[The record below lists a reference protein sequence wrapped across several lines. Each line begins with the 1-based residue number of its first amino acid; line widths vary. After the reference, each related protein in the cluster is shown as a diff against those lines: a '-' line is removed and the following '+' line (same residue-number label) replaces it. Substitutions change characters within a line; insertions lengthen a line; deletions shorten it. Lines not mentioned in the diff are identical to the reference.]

1 MSARAGAND
10 GDTGR
15 VLWGSNPFGLAARQ
29 SAALDETRHRPW
41 PLPDGDWFLAQTWE
55 NLLFAHWRVPVGA
68 VEALIPPALDVDL
81 FDGEAWLGIT
91 PFRLTGLR
99 VRGLPPVPFVSAF
112 PELNVRTYVT
122 VGGKPGIFFLSL
134 DTPSSLAVAGA
145 RRAYKLPY
153 FHARASMRRAGGTIE
168 FESVRAQA
176 ASHARAFRVRYR
188 IASPAFEPR
197 PGSLEYFLTER
208 YRLYTAGGPHLYLA
222 EIHHV
227 PWRISPA
234 SALIEENTMVPAPIT
249 LTGDG
254 PLLHVAE
261 PQDALI
267 WPLRQAEAASSDS
280 ASRT

>member
-1 MSARAGAND
+1 
-10 GDTGR
+10 
-15 VLWGSNPFGLAARQ
+15 VLGSNPFGLAARQ
-29 SAALDETRHRPW
+29 SAVLDETTHRPW

-55 NLLFAHWRVPVGA
+55 SLLFAHWRVPVAA
-68 VEALIPPALDVDL
+68 VEAAIPPAIDVDL

-91 PFRLTGLR
+91 PFRLSGLR

-134 DTPSSLAVAGA
+134 DTPSSLAVVGA

-153 FHARASMRRAGGTIE
+153 FHARTSMRRAGSAIE
-168 FESVRAQA
+168 FESVRTQEPT
-176 ASHARAFRVRYR
+176 HPRAFRVRYR
-188 IASPAFEPR
+188 AVAPAFEPR

-208 YRLYTAGGPHLYLA
+208 YRLYTVAGGHLYLA
-222 EIHHV
+222 EIHHAR
-227 PWRISPA
+227 WRISPA
-234 SALIEENTMVPAPIT
+234 SALIEENTMVPTPIT
-249 LTGDG
+249 FPRDD

-261 PQDALI
+261 PQDTLI

-280 ASRT
+280 ATRT